1 MTPMAFTT
9 MVIRTAVM
17 TMMIRIRTNWHLPET
32 TQALPLL
39 AGNSSL
45 KEIASRLITG
55 FAHPHTKS
63 FNRATT

>member
-1 MTPMAFTT
+1 MTM
-9 MVIRTAVM
+9 MVITTKVM

-45 KEIASRLITG
+45 QEIAIVCIQINHQNFSPL
-55 FAHPHTKS
+55 
-63 FNRATT
+63 NREL